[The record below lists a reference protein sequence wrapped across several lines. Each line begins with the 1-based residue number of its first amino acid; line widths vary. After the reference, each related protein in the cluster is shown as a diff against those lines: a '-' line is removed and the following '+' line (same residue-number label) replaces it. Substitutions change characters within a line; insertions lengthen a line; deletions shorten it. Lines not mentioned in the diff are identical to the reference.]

1 MSGFSVKGWCPDAWR
16 PMMSGDG
23 LLVRIKPRLGRLSR
37 EQLLGLCGAATA
49 HGNGL
54 IDVTR
59 RANLQIRG
67 VDEGGWLALLE
78 KLVALELVDTDAAM
92 EKCRNILITPDWQA
106 GDDSHRIVSELLG
119 RLGEFP
125 ALPGKVGF
133 VVDAGPTR
141 LLADEPGDFRIERSA
156 DGGLMLRAEGRPDGC
171 SLAPGREVDALIAL
185 ARWFVDSGGP
195 ETGRMA
201 RHPAALPSGLAGA
214 VRPAPSANPIVP
226 GPHALGAAYGVPFG
240 RVHGQV
246 LAGLIEP
253 SGATAMRVT
262 PWRVILLEGSS
273 FAGHEGLIGDPADPL
288 LRADACP
295 GAPDCPQ
302 ATVETRELA
311 RALAPRVAGHLHVSG
326 CDKNC
331 ARSRTADVEVTGRD
345 GLYHLAGKAIAG
357 SSTIHPAL
365 DRAAVL
371 ARFGAV

>member
-23 LLVRIKPRLGRLSR
+23 LLVRIKPKLGRLSR
-37 EQLLGLCGAATA
+37 EQMLGLCDAGRA

-67 VDEGGWLALLE
+67 VAERDWPALLGQ
-78 KLVALELVDTDAAM
+78 LVALGLVDTDAAM
-92 EKCRNILITPDWQA
+92 ETRRNVLVTPDWQA
-106 GDDSHRIVSELLG
+106 GDDSHRIASALLG

-125 ALPGKVGF
+125 DLPGKVGF
-133 VVDAGPTR
+133 VVDAGPAR

-171 SLAPGREVDALIAL
+171 PLPPGREVDALIAF
-185 ARWFVDSGGP
+185 ARWFVDSGGA
-195 ETGRMA
+195 EAGRMA
-201 RHPAALPSGLAGA
+201 RHQAALPSGLAGA
-214 VRPAPSANPIVP
+214 VRPAPSVGAIAP
-226 GPHALGAAYGVPFG
+226 GPHTFGAAYGVPFG
-240 RVHGQV
+240 RVHAQV
-246 LAGLIEP
+246 LAGVIEA
-253 SGATAMRVT
+253 SGTTAMRVT
-262 PWRVILLEGSS
+262 PWRVILFEGIG
-273 FAGHEGLIGDPADPL
+273 FAGHEGLIGDSADPL

-302 ATVETRELA
+302 ATVKTRELA
-311 RALAPRVAGHLHVSG
+311 ALLAPCVAGHLHVSG

-331 ARSRTADVEVTGRD
+331 ARSRVADVEVTGRD
-345 GLYHLAGKAIAG
+345 GLYHLACDETG
-357 SSTIHPAL
+357 SPTSHPAL

-371 ARFGAV
+371 ARFGAT